1 MVYLLQK
8 YCEIHGAIKILLLQ
22 TWKAAKP
29 GTWWPASERQ
39 NAKSKQVPIVA
50 LPWKA
55 EYGLCEKQNITGSQ
69 GTPGPYGTPDLKTK
83 PTDLRKN
90 PRVPRWPQGSKDK
103 KEGRT
108 SMQPKAHRGH
118 YNIKNF
124 RPRAHRG
131 HYIPKNLQGP
141 TAILGSIKESPVPIP
156 PPGSSHDPMIYKRTS
171 GSQIRP
177 HGLGEPS
184 GPEYDLRIQG
194 ELPGSSTTFESSDDP
209 RVPTQPPGYVISL
222 QTPRVHILA

>member
-1 MVYLLQK
+1 MRHKAGMGMRKPESRIQHRNLIVASFRAAE
-8 YCEIHGAIKILLLQ
+8 CEIQ
-22 TWKAAKP
+22 T
-29 GTWWPASERQ
+29 GTDS
-39 NAKSKQVPIVA
+39 SLA
-50 LPWKA
+50 L
-55 EYGLCEKQNITGSQ
+55 EGG
-69 GTPGPYGTPDLKTK
+69 DL
-83 PTDLRKN
+83 
-90 PRVPRWPQGSKDK
+90 S
-103 KEGRT
+103 
-108 SMQPKAHRGH
+108 
-118 YNIKNF
+118 
-124 RPRAHRG
+124 
-131 HYIPKNLQGP
+131 KNLR
-141 TAILGSIKESPVPIP
+141 VPIP